1 MFRRGFLNN
10 PARPTS
16 QKAAPAPS
24 GPTPTPT
31 PAPAAP
37 STSRSAPASDK
48 PKVNSNHTQN
58 RSTFIRSKYQ
68 QSKLDTEQIS
78 TWLARAAIE
87 NGYDFENEFES
98 SPTDDQSPSFVPED
112 TGAGVIGRTRQQEKN
127 SKKNAKKKA
136 KRKQAA
142 AATTD
147 NQDESS
153 QHQATVADEE
163 DEGAND
169 DAKDAVDESESTTD
183 TKAPESSKPTSQRT
197 LPGGRYRI
205 TANQYIK
212 LARFLVDRKVEI
224 PLELLQL
231 LRRCCSLR
239 LATLRRFLPNPDL
252 STKTHAYFVNVLRE
266 VGSLL
271 HEAREEALLERLKNA
286 TGAKGKN
293 KNKSDNV
300 RSANRFDSLA
310 DLVDELNDDLSD
322 ELPDI
327 RLPEPPRP
335 KNAPVIASNAH
346 FSPVDTADECVESI
360 LAFFSDLHDVRDY
373 IRELWLD
380 YNEGRTDL
388 LTASVT
394 TNTALELL
402 RRPHE
407 DVMARVMPFFDNSL
421 MTMFQLVV
429 NYVRMRATGDPQI
442 RLVVSFTDVSDDSPD
457 LPFYDFFFVPCWQ
470 MVDALTRVITDNHV
484 PLYKANYHGVYD
496 PTLDHEQLPFTQR
509 WQQGQ
514 VVVLESLSDYFL
526 LLTQSPPDST
536 GEAKHS
542 FWGDEMARIM
552 NDIVLTKQC
561 SLLSAFAAQVF
572 VDLNFLLRKNTS
584 KGWTELSQGAR
595 RMKASMEQRKS
606 GEPAR
611 PKNWVPTNELHAQAF
626 IQELDSYCKPED
638 PMTSVRRHIA
648 GLLPDSTETEKKAPS
663 YLMQRNPI
671 LCGILLFRLQ
681 LKHQEFG
688 LKLANT
694 WGTILYTAHLRHAC
708 AKFGITD
715 QGPLQAW
722 PDMDLILSIHGAE
735 EMFGGKLPESIDDA
749 QISLLRMYGYSTD
762 VLRAM
767 RVVGTGAEKSP
778 FRPGHKPEMMSAA
791 GAKHMVDR
799 TQVLPIFK
807 AKYMANFGEG
817 TQTDIHTI
825 EKLISDMAEREEDK
839 SRKRQG
845 LRRER
850 RHKAQKFSILQL
862 LSVLETALRSE
873 TDSIRLDYVSLHL
886 RCIRVLQRVRASAD
900 EYLRGKLGPNY
911 IEDESQLPFV
921 VGWIFHVATLSAR
934 AFELMGGP
942 RELRQELG
950 SRAMREIQYK
960 SKLLLGATSTLN
972 HFLRSTGEGD
982 AEVKKMKLVTG
993 GGVAASPGSRSSRST
1008 S

>member
-16 QKAAPAPS
+16 QKPAPAPS
-24 GPTPTPT
+24 GSTPTPT
-31 PAPAAP
+31 PAPAPP
-37 STSRSAPASDK
+37 SASRSAPASDK
-48 PKVNSNHTQN
+48 PKVNSIPTQN

-98 SPTDDQSPSFVPED
+98 SPNDDQSPSFVPED
-112 TGAGVIGRTRQQEKN
+112 TDTAGIGRTRQQEKN
-127 SKKNAKKKA
+127 SKRNAKKKA

-147 NQDESS
+147 KQDEDGDS

-163 DEGAND
+163 GEGAD
-169 DAKDAVDESESTTD
+169 DDDKDPVGETESTAD
-183 TKAPESSKPTSQRT
+183 PKAPEPSKPTSQKT

-271 HEAREEALLERLKNA
+271 HEAREEALLESLKNA

-407 DVMARVMPFFDNSL
+407 DVMARIMPFFDNSL

-484 PLYKANYHGVYD
+484 LLMSMKTAAHTAAETTDMPTDVAQLQDELKA
-496 PTLDHEQLPFTQR
+496 TR
-509 WQQGQ
+509 QQYQ
-514 VVVLESLSDYFL
+514 
-526 LLTQSPPDST
+526 
-536 GEAKHS
+536 
-542 FWGDEMARIM
+542 
-552 NDIVLTKQC
+552 
-561 SLLSAFAAQVF
+561 SLLSKLTQIRSTLGTRLKQDADELDRRQSQIASLTASQADIQSTVSTVQAELVDSHAEQDRLRFELDAQRQASASSSNSTDSVTRQAAESAARVSALS
-572 VDLNFLLRKNTS
+572 VSLTDLQA
-584 KGWTELSQGAR
+584 E
-595 RMKASMEQRKS
+595 RKS
-606 GEPAR
+606 VEEGYHTKCAQREQAQMELEMSRIAR
-611 PKNWVPTNELHAQAF
+611 EVAERAAHK
-626 IQELDSYCKPED
+626 
-638 PMTSVRRHIA
+638 
-648 GLLPDSTETEKKAPS
+648 
-663 YLMQRNPI
+663 QR
-671 LCGILLFRLQ
+671 
-681 LKHQEFG
+681 
-688 LKLANT
+688 
-694 WGTILYTAHLRHAC
+694 
-708 AKFGITD
+708 
-715 QGPLQAW
+715 
-722 PDMDLILSIHGAE
+722 
-735 EMFGGKLPESIDDA
+735 
-749 QISLLRMYGYSTD
+749 
-762 VLRAM
+762 M
-767 RVVGTGAEKSP
+767 R
-778 FRPGHKPEMMSAA
+778 
-791 GAKHMVDR
+791 
-799 TQVLPIFK
+799 
-807 AKYMANFGEG
+807 
-817 TQTDIHTI
+817 
-825 EKLISDMAEREEDK
+825 AEREAQ
-839 SRKRQG
+839 SARQ
-845 LRRER
+845 
-850 RHKAQKFSILQL
+850 LQD
-862 LSVLETALRSE
+862 VLEEYQQNGIGGGDGDFDSELGDHHVYTLGGGSSQREKIGQLAEELELYCERANTA
-873 TDSIRLDYVSLHL
+873 
-886 RCIRVLQRVRASAD
+886 
-900 EYLRGKLGPNY
+900 
-911 IEDESQLPFV
+911 ESQL
-921 VGWIFHVATLSAR
+921 AD
-934 AFELMGGP
+934 
-942 RELRQELG
+942 
-950 SRAMREIQYK
+950 YK
-960 SKLLLGATSTLN
+960 NAAERCERLE
-972 HFLRSTGEGD
+972 R
-982 AEVKKMKLVTG
+982 EVKEKNLFVGKLRHEG
-993 GGVAASPGSRSSRST
+993 LSLLFEY
-1008 S
+1008 